1 MLITFDYKSS
11 TGKLYLTCSDSAF
24 FSQLREYFSVEN
36 KGAHFAR
43 RRGRFVAARKYV
55 ITPTGVCDIGLY
67 WEIRKY
73 LIEHQV
79 ICDVVLSDTFTNAIN
94 TNTVCDVYSD
104 FKFELR
110 DYQLDVIKKALK
122 LGQGTCV
129 LGTGAGKTFTTA
141 ALIQN
146 YYEKSNNKQT
156 FKCLLIVPD
165 LGLVEQTYNEFSN
178 CGVTF
183 TLSKWTGNNELDL
196 CSNVIICNVGI
207 LQSRFSANDW
217 VKFVD
222 LLVIDECHM
231 IRSGNS
237 ISSLISKIK
246 TRNRYGFTGTLPE
259 EQIDR
264 WNIIGKIG
272 PIIYEKSSAEL
283 RHEDFL
289 VNVEVKVIKM
299 DYNESP
305 KKITKDAYRNEL
317 EFLFTNN
324 HRNSFISKLCEKLTN
339 NTLILV
345 NYIVHGEELF
355 SMLSSLKNKQVF
367 FIRGEVD
374 VDTREEIKKLMEVY
388 DNVVCIAISKIFS
401 TGINVKNLH
410 NIVFASGGKSFVR
423 TVQSIGRGLRK
434 HHNKTKLI
442 IFDIADNLTY
452 GQRHATKRQEIYKQE
467 KIKFNIISIK
477 PT

>member
-1 MLITFDYKSS
+1 MIVTFDYKPS
-11 TGKLYLTCSDSAF
+11 TCKLHFTCSDSSF
-24 FSQLREYFSVEN
+24 FSQLREHFSVEN

-43 RRGRFVAARKYV
+43 RRGRFISSRKYI
-55 ITPTGVCDIGLY
+55 ITPTGTCDVGLY

-79 ICDVVLSDTFTNAIN
+79 VCDIKLSDTFTKIIN
-94 TNTVCDVYSD
+94 TNGDHNIYSN

-146 YYEKSNNKQT
+146 YYEKTNNKQT

-165 LGLVEQTYNEFSN
+165 LGLVEQTYEEFSN
-178 CGVTF
+178 CGITY
-183 TLSKWTGNNELDL
+183 TISKWTGNNQLDT
-196 CSNVIICNVGI
+196 CANVIICNVGI
-207 LQSRFSANDW
+207 LQSRFSSNDW
-217 VKFVD
+217 VKYID

-259 EQIDR
+259 EQIDK

-283 RHEDFL
+283 RHEDVL
-289 VNVEVKVIKM
+289 VNVNVKVITIN
-299 DYNESP
+299 YNSLPE
-305 KKITKDAYRNEL
+305 KITEDAYRNEL
-317 EFLFTNN
+317 EFLFTNSY
-324 HRNSFISKLCEKLTN
+324 RNNFIKKLCDRLRN

-345 NYIVHGEELF
+345 NYIAHGEELF
-355 SMLSSLKNKQVF
+355 NVLSNLEHKQVF
-367 FIRGEVD
+367 FIRGDVA
-374 VDTREEIKKLMEVY
+374 VDTREEVKKLMEEH
-388 DNVVCIAISKIFS
+388 DNVLCIAISKIFS
-401 TGINVKNLH
+401 TGINVRNLH
-410 NIVFASGGKSFVR
+410 NIVFAAGGKSFVR

-434 HHNKTKLI
+434 HHNKRRLV
-442 IFDIADNLTY
+442 IFDIADNLPY
-452 GQRHATKRQEIYKQE
+452 AQRHAAARQEIYRQE
-467 KIKFNIISIK
+467 KIEFSSTSIK
-477 PT
+477 YT

>member
-1 MLITFDYKSS
+1 MVITFDYKPT
-11 TGKLYLTCSDSAF
+11 TGKLHLTCSDASF
-24 FSQLREYFSVEN
+24 FSQLRENFSVEN

-43 RRGRFVAARKYV
+43 RKGRFIAARKYV
-55 ITPTGVCDIGLY
+55 ITPTGACDIGLY

-73 LIEHQV
+73 LIEKQV
-79 ICDVVLSDTFTNAIN
+79 
-94 TNTVCDVYSD
+94 VCDVKLSD
-104 FKFELR
+104 AFEKVIDTTDSYELYNNFKFELR

-122 LGQGTCV
+122 LGQGTCI

-146 YYEKSNNKQT
+146 YYEKCSNKQT

-165 LGLVEQTYNEFSN
+165 LGLVEQTYNEFNN
-178 CGVTF
+178 CGITF
-183 TLSKWTGNNELDL
+183 SLSKWTGSSELDL

-207 LQSRFSANDW
+207 LQSRFSSNDW
-217 VKFVD
+217 VKYVD

-231 IRSGNS
+231 IRCGNS

-259 EQIDR
+259 DQIDR

-289 VNVEVKVIKM
+289 VNVEVKVLHV
-299 DYNESP
+299 DYNETP
-305 KKITKDAYRNEL
+305 EKITNDAYRNEL
-317 EFLFTNN
+317 EFLFINSRRNN
-324 HRNSFISKLCEKLTN
+324 LIKKLCEKLNN

-345 NYIVHGEELF
+345 NYIAHGEELF
-355 SMLSSLKNKQVF
+355 NVLSSLHNKRVF

-374 VDTREEIKKLMEVY
+374 VDTREDIKKLMEIH

-434 HHNKTKLI
+434 HHNKNKLI
-442 IFDIADNLTY
+442 IFDLADNLTY
-452 GQRHATKRQEIYKQE
+452 GQRHAIKRQEIYKQE
-467 KIKFNIISIK
+467 KIKFSINSIK
-477 PT
+477 ST